1 MDFKKKIT
9 LSLALL
15 LCTGTLVR
23 ANENGINT
31 IPESFQQVVDE
42 VSDVTFLEK
51 FSFEIKNF
59 IDDVEQVI
67 NKLKDEKD
75 TTSFTQCTALVDAKL
90 DLMHKTF
97 ITPLKERLAQHK
109 DPSSMHYKALKAA
122 DNVIAILYAQFQ
134 KLSKVMKDPSNKQAG
149 LKMAMA
155 LKNQVDVFFNQ
166 HALLDKEIAELHTCL
181 AILQFDALVKEIA
194 MVRSLLQEAKENNA
208 KPMPKDQQAKFANMI
223 HKKLKR

>member
-15 LCTGTLVR
+15 LCTSAFVR
-23 ANENGINT
+23 ASENGINQ
-31 IPESFQQVVDE
+31 IPENFQQVVDE
-42 VSDVTFLEK
+42 VNDATYLEK
-51 FSFEIKNF
+51 LSFEIKNF

-75 TTSFTQCTALVDAKL
+75 TTSFAQCTALVDAKL
-90 DLMHKTF
+90 EFMLKAF
-97 ITPLKERLAQHK
+97 ITPLKDRLAQHK

-134 KLSKVMKDPSNKQAG
+134 KLAKVMKDPANRQAG
-149 LKMAMA
+149 LKMATA
-155 LKNQVDVFFNQ
+155 LKNQVDMFFNQ
-166 HALLDKEIAELHTCL
+166 HAALDKEIAELHTCL

-194 MVRSLLQEAKENNA
+194 MVRSILQEAKENNA